1 MSSVLEKVT
10 TLAQQAVQTAGCELV
25 DVQYVK
31 DGRTW
36 YLRLFVEREG
46 GASPTLED
54 CARVSDH
61 MEGLL
66 DVNDPLPHAYRLEVS
81 SPGLN
86 RVLKKR
92 EDFLR
97 FTGRKVVIQSLQGV
111 SLGDTGSADEKRRN
125 FKGVLH
131 GVEEDNVVIM
141 VQGMRLAIP
150 LAVIGKANLELEF

>member
-46 GASPTLED
+46 GVSPTLED

-97 FTGRKVVIQSLQGV
+97 FTGRKVAIQSLQGV
-111 SLGDTGSADEKRRN
+111 SLGDTGSAEEKRRN

>member
-1 MSSVLEKVT
+1 M
-10 TLAQQAVQTAGCELV
+10 AGCDLV

-36 YLRLFVEREG
+36 FLRLFVERVG

-54 CARVSDH
+54 CAAVSDH

-86 RVLKKR
+86 RVLKKK
-92 EDFLR
+92 EDFVR
-97 FTGRKVVIQSLQGV
+97 FTGRLVSIQSSQGI
-111 SLGDTGSADEKRRN
+111 SLGTSEAVDEKRRN
-125 FKGVLH
+125 FKGVLL
-131 GVEEDNVVIM
+131 GVEEDDVVIM

-150 LAVIGKANLELEF
+150 FAVIGKANLELEF